1 MARLPALATSLAV
14 HAAAFAAV
22 VLVPIF
28 GTESLP
34 DKGSPPSRI
43 PEWPMSPTVALADD
57 SRPAPARRVT
67 RLAARAQPRPDSS
80 RHPGPPSR
88 GQHVRSDRAADGPG
102 ANVCDRC
109 APGDNDE
116 PPGTGGST
124 DPTGTGPGGSGD
136 SHDGS
141 PLHVGGQIHPP
152 TKLRHVN
159 PEYPDLARRAG
170 IQGEVVLECLIDATG
185 RITDVRVLSGHP
197 VLAPAAVSAVS
208 RWLYSPTRLNGV
220 AVPVFLTVT
229 VRFSLGR

>member
-28 GTESLP
+28 GTEPLL
-34 DKGSPPSRI
+34 DRGSPPSRI
-43 PEWPMSPTVALADD
+43 PEWPASRPVVLAD
-57 SRPAPARRVT
+57 SRPAPAPRV
-67 RLAARAQPRPDSS
+67 ARPPRAPNPDQAPPDI
-80 RHPGPPSR
+80 PGPQAVANTFDP
-88 GQHVRSDRAADGPG
+88 VGPPTDPE
-102 ANVCDRC
+102 ANLCDRC
-109 APGDNDE
+109 APDDHDE
-116 PPGTGGST
+116 RSGSGRSPG
-124 DPTGTGPGGSGD
+124 PTGTEPGSDGGGHAGP
-136 SHDGS
+136 

-159 PEYPDLARRAG
+159 PEYPDLARRAS
-170 IQGEVVLECLIDATG
+170 IQGQVVLECLIDATG

-208 RWLYSPTRLNGV
+208 QWLYSPTRLNGV